1 MRILS
6 FIVLIFFTQNI
17 YAMNVDFNQHL
28 KELEE
33 KAVTVIPQVLSHD
46 DMIKYK
52 AALMPI
58 EKKWMKHK
66 KNLASLRSFR
76 MMVT

>member
-1 MRILS
+1 M
-6 FIVLIFFTQNI
+6 NI
-17 YAMNVDFNQHL
+17 DLNKHL

-33 KAVTVIPQVLSHD
+33 NGVTVIPQVFSHD

-58 EKKWMKHK
+58 VEKVDETLKTPGKPRIFH
-66 KNLASLRSFR
+66 NDGN
-76 MMVT
+76 VN